1 MKSNADRRIVLQS
14 GWSERGDHFV
24 PLGFPTLDL
33 LNIRKLGLLRSST
46 CSESRQQDVAGS
58 LPVGGDRA
66 SELEMTSSYQCG
78 RCLLGWSSPC
88 LLPAH
93 GIGFNVKKIILFLW
107 VPPWRKV
114 CQGIILAQTSASDYL
129 KKQANVNEFLKF
141 FFFFSAAMVLHF
153 NFLVCSDAL
162 LCATA

>member
-1 MKSNADRRIVLQS
+1 M
-14 GWSERGDHFV
+14 

-33 LNIRKLGLLRSST
+33 LNIRKLGGLLCSST

-66 SELEMTSSYQCG
+66 SELEIASSYQCG

-93 GIGFNVKKIILFLW
+93 GTGFNVEK
-107 VPPWRKV
+107 
-114 CQGIILAQTSASDYL
+114 
-129 KKQANVNEFLKF
+129 
-141 FFFFSAAMVLHF
+141 
-153 NFLVCSDAL
+153 
-162 LCATA
+162 